1 MLVLRQSTSIDIR
14 MGPFVDATDGVTP
27 ETGVTLAGADQ
38 AEVLKANGAATTAM
52 AGTFAAVTGAG
63 GWYDYTVA
71 TGDVNTVGEVVFVV
85 QDSSL
90 CLPVLVRAQVVEET
104 VFDALFAASA
114 AGFASISALAAVDA
128 NVDAILV
135 DTSTTLDGKINTI
148 DTNVDSILVDTA
160 EIGAAGAGLTAL
172 ATAANL
178 ATVDTNVD
186 SILVDTATTIPAQI
200 TALNDFNPATDAVAN
215 VTLVAT
221 TTTNTDMRGTDSA
234 NTATPPTSAAISDA
248 VWDEL
253 LSGHAVSGSTGEAL
267 SSAGTA
273 GDPWTTAL
281 PGAYGAGTAGNIIG
295 NNIDAP
301 ISTVDANVDAILADT
316 NELQVNQGDWAT
328 ATSVGLNTGAITS
341 SVVAANAL
349 NNSSFTTG
357 FYNSINAEVD
367 TALADY
373 DGPTNAE
380 MVARTLLAADY
391 FDPAADTVANVTT
404 VGTTTTNTDMR
415 GTDSA
420 ATASALATAQS
431 DLDII
436 TGATGVNLLAAT
448 QASIDAIELD
458 TATAIPAQIT
468 ALNDVSAADIL
479 NFQIAESYAADGVAP
494 TLAQALMLIQQ
505 NLGDFSISGTT
516 ITVRQLDGST
526 TAATYTLD
534 DGTSPTSKTRST

>member
-114 AGFASISALAAVDA
+114 AGFASISALATVDA

-148 DTNVDSILVDTA
+148 
-160 EIGAAGAGLTAL
+160 
-172 ATAANL
+172 
-178 ATVDTNVD
+178 DTNVD

-234 NTATPPTSAAISDA
+234 NTTTPPTSAAISDA

-301 ISTVDANVDAILADT
+301 ISTVDTNVDAILADT
-316 NELQVNQGDWAT
+316 NELQVNQGEWAT
-328 ATSVGLNTGAITS
+328 ATSVGLDTGAITS

-380 MVARTLLAADY
+380 MVARTLPSASYFDSSTDTVDVGAISGNTEAAADLAA
-391 FDPAADTVANVTT
+391 
-404 VGTTTTNTDMR
+404 
-415 GTDSA
+415 SA
-420 ATASALATAQS
+420 S
-431 DLDII
+431 
-436 TGATGVNLLAAT
+436 
-448 QASIDAIELD
+448 
-458 TATAIPAQIT
+458 
-468 ALNDVSAADIL
+468 
-479 NFQIAESYAADGVAP
+479 
-494 TLAQALMLIQQ
+494 
-505 NLGDFSISGTT
+505 T
-516 ITVRQLDGST
+516 IVRA
-526 TAATYTLD
+526 TAATGTLSTTQMTSNLSESTD
-534 DGTSPTSKTRST
+534 DHYNGRIIIWTSGVLKDQATNITDYAGTAGTLTFTATTEAPSNGDTFVIV

>member
-14 MGPFVDATDGVTP
+14 MGPFVDSTDGVTP

-38 AEVLKANGAATTAM
+38 AEVLKANGAAATAM

-71 TGDVNTVGEVVFVV
+71 TGDVDTVGEVVFVV

-114 AGFASISALAAVDA
+114 AGFASVSA
-128 NVDAILV
+128 
-135 DTSTTLDGKINTI
+135 
-148 DTNVDSILVDTA
+148 
-160 EIGAAGAGLTAL
+160 
-172 ATAANL
+172 L
-178 ATVDTNVD
+178 ATVDANVD

-221 TTTNTDMRGTDSA
+221 TTTNTDMRGTDGA

-253 LSGHAVSGSTGEAL
+253 LSGHSVSGSTGEAL

-301 ISTVDANVDAILADT
+301 ISTVDTNVDAILVDT
-316 NELQVNQGDWAT
+316 GTTIPDQISGLNNLSAAQVN
-328 ATSVGLNTGAITS
+328 
-341 SVVAANAL
+341 
-349 NNSSFTTG
+349 
-357 FYNSINAEVD
+357 AECD

-373 DGPTNAE
+373 DGPTNTE
-380 MVARTLLAADY
+380 MEARTLPSASY
-391 FDPAADTVANVTT
+391 FDPASDTVANVTT

-420 ATASALATAQS
+420 ATATALATAQS

-436 TGATGVNLLAAT
+436 TGATGVNLLTAT

-458 TATAIPAQIT
+458 TGTTLPGLINDLAIKKNAAFSNFEFLMVLTSDHYTPATGLTVTAQRSIDGGAFAPVSGAIAEVSNGIYQFDALAADTNGDVITWRFSSATADDTFIT
-468 ALNDVSAADIL
+468 
-479 NFQIAESYAADGVAP
+479 FK
-494 TLAQALMLIQQ
+494 
-505 NLGDFSISGTT
+505 
-516 ITVRQLDGST
+516 TVQ
-526 TAATYTLD
+526 
-534 DGTSPTSKTRST
+534 